1 MRLNVALNERLNL
14 RIWSFP
20 MLYQPTGL
28 RDCSHVGERWTRYQ
42 LRSLQLILQA
52 TRGVVIGDPDFF
64 NKAFG
69 DTSACFRYFARL
81 SHS

>member
-1 MRLNVALNERLNL
+1 MQ
-14 RIWSFP
+14 
-20 MLYQPTGL
+20 YQPTDL
-28 RDCSHVGERWTRYQ
+28 PDCSHVGERWTRCQ

-52 TRGVVIGDPDFF
+52 THGVVIGDPDFF